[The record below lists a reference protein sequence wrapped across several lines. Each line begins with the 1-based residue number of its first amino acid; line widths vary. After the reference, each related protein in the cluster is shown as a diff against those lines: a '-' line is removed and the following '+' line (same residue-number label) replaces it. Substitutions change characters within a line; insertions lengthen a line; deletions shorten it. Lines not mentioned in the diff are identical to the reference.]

1 MLSAERNAAIRRV
14 IADHARLS
22 VEVSAV
28 ADADDLFALGMTSY
42 ASVNVML
49 AIEDAFGVE
58 FPDRMLTRNVF
69 ASIDVL
75 SAAVGELSDD
85 EVA

>member
-22 VEVSAV
+22 VDVSAV

>member
-1 MLSAERNAAIRRV
+1 MLSAERNAAIRHV

-22 VEVSAV
+22 IEVSEV
-28 ADADDLFALGMTSY
+28 ADADDLFTAGMTSY

-58 FPDRMLTRNVF
+58 FPDRMLTRSVF
-69 ASIDVL
+69 ASIEAL
-75 SAAVGELSDD
+75 STAVGELSDD
-85 EVA
+85 DVA

>member
-1 MLSAERNAAIRRV
+1 MSSAERNAAIRRV

-22 VEVSAV
+22 VEVSEV
-28 ADADDLFALGMTSY
+28 ADADDLFTVGMTSY

-58 FPDRMLTRNVF
+58 FPDRMLTRSVF
-69 ASIDVL
+69 ASIEAL
-75 SAAVGELSDD
+75 STAVGELSDD
-85 EVA
+85 DVA

>member
-1 MLSAERNAAIRRV
+1 LSAERNAGIRRV

-22 VEVSAV
+22 VDVDEV
-28 ADADDLFALGMTSY
+28 ADTDDLFTLGMTSY

-49 AIEDAFGVE
+49 AIEEEFGVE

-69 ASIDVL
+69 ASIEVL
-75 SAAVGELSDD
+75 SAAVGELADD
-85 EVA
+85 EAA

>member
-1 MLSAERNAAIRRV
+1 MLSAERNAAIRSV

-22 VEVSAV
+22 VEVGEV

-58 FPDRMLTRNVF
+58 FPDRMLTRSVF
-69 ASIDVL
+69 ASIELL
-75 SAAVGELSDD
+75 SAAVGELADD

>member
-1 MLSAERNAAIRRV
+1 MLSAERNAEIRRV

-22 VEVSAV
+22 VEVTEV
-28 ADADDLFALGMTSY
+28 ADGDDLFTLGMTSY

-49 AIEDAFGVE
+49 AIEEAFGVE

-69 ASIDVL
+69 ASIEVL
-75 SAAVGELSDD
+75 SAAVGELADD
-85 EVA
+85 EAA